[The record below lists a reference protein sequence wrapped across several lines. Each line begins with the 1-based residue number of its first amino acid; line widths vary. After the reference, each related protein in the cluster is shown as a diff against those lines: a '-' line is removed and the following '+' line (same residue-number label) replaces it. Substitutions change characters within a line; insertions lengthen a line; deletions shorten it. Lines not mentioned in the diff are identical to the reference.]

1 MATVL
6 RNKRNNSMLRTTLDR
21 LYMLAAYMA
30 AACMVLL
37 AIMVMLGIVSRLA
50 HFNVPGIDAYAGYLM
65 AGSGFLAL
73 AHTFT
78 RGEHIR
84 VTLLIQKVPTRWA
97 RGLEVWS
104 LFAASSLSGLFAAYS
119 IRLAWQSHSF
129 HDVSTGIDAT
139 PLWIPQT
146 LMALGA
152 TVFFIAVFDAFI
164 SDLRGERAMTSN
176 DLIKSE

>member
-1 MATVL
+1 MA
-6 RNKRNNSMLRTTLDR
+6 
-21 LYMLAAYMA
+21 AAYLA

-37 AIMVMLGIVSRLA
+37 AVMVVLGIVSRLA
-50 HFNVPGIDAYAGYLM
+50 HFNLPGIDAYAGYLM
-65 AGSGFLAL
+65 AGAGFLAL

-84 VTLLIQKVPTRWA
+84 VTLLIQKLPTRWA
-97 RGLEVWS
+97 RGLEIWS
-104 LFAASSLSGLFAAYS
+104 LLAASLLSGLFAAYS
-119 IRLAWQSHSF
+119 IRLVWQSRSF
-129 HDVSTGIDAT
+129 HDISTGIDAT
-139 PLWIPQT
+139 PLWIPQM

-164 SDLRGERAMTSN
+164 SDLRGERLINSN